1 AFATGTTLEEMATLF
16 IDQDETRA
24 TYPEGTSNSDFAEA
38 VYNNVLGR
46 TPDPLGFDF
55 WVGVLDSGAV
65 GRDQFILE
73 VLRGAKAD
81 PPPDATPEFIA
92 QQLADRE
99 YLANKVDIGAYFA
112 VHKGLSDVDDA
123 RAVMALFDG
132 TDTGLDAAI
141 AATDAAYAE
150 ALDPDTGEFLMQLVG
165 VLDNPFETG

>member
-1 AFATGTTLEEMATLF
+1 
-16 IDQDETRA
+16 DETRA

-46 TPDPLGFDF
+46 APDPLGFDF

-73 VLRGAKAD
+73 VLRGARAD
-81 PPPDATPEFIA
+81 PPPDASEDFIN
-92 QQLADRE
+92 QQLADRA
-99 YLANKVDIGAYFA
+99 YLANKVDVGAYFA

-132 TDTGLDAAI
+132 SAESIDAAV
-141 AATDAAYAE
+141 AATDAAYAD
-150 ALDPDTGEFLMQLVG
+150 ALDPDSGEFLMQLVG
-165 VLDNPFETG
+165 VLDNPFDGM